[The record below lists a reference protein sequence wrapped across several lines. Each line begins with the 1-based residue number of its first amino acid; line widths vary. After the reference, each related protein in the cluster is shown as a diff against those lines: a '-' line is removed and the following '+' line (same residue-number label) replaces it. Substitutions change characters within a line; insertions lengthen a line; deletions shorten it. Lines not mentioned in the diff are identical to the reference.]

1 MKKPTW
7 VEFYHTIQ
15 CCYASTCIYILSRLL
30 SPTSATS
37 PTLHGVVIVIKSYT
51 GNFALISARHYKFYI
66 AFENGDCDDYITEKF
81 FRTLKD
87 VSPDH
92 SF

>member
-1 MKKPTW
+1 M
-7 VEFYHTIQ
+7 
-15 CCYASTCIYILSRLL
+15 
-30 SPTSATS
+30 
-37 PTLHGVVIVIKSYT
+37 VIKSYT

-87 VSPDH
+87 VSPDQ
-92 SF
+92 SFQRATQCVCSLLIVDM

>member
-1 MKKPTW
+1 MKIPTW

-37 PTLHGVVIVIKSYT
+37 PTSYIVLLLLLNPI
-51 GNFALISARHYKFYI
+51 LEI
-66 AFENGDCDDYITEKF
+66 
-81 FRTLKD
+81 LL
-87 VSPDH
+87 
-92 SF
+92 

>member
-15 CCYASTCIYILSRLL
+15 CCYVSTCIYILIRLL

-37 PTLHGVVIVIKSYT
+37 PTSYIVLLLLLNPILEILLY
-51 GNFALISARHYKFYI
+51 FQL
-66 AFENGDCDDYITEKF
+66 DIT
-81 FRTLKD
+81 
-87 VSPDH
+87 
-92 SF
+92 SFI